1 MECRKQQPIIL
12 KSAHLNWQPKN
23 LFFWLPLFQSRS
35 ISGIRLTPTCI
46 TYTED
51 DVFVLPAAEVK
62 NNKENF
68 SDVTD
73 ETVLERVK
81 AACDEIIPGLLEGT
95 GLTGQYSENTY
106 VVNF

>member
-1 MECRKQQPIIL
+1 MVTGVQTCALPI
-12 KSAHLNWQPKN
+12 S
-23 LFFWLPLFQSRS
+23 
-35 ISGIRLTPTCI
+35 
-46 TYTED
+46 YTED

-81 AACDEIIPGLLEGT
+81 AAYDEIIPGLLEGT
-95 GLTGQYSENTY
+95 GLTGQYSGNTY